1 MHAIKVQ
8 FGEGIADSAILALA
22 QLIINRARLT
32 VMSANT
38 REQALSII
46 RSLRPAPSM
55 RVPLSVLVKSAT
67 HIPVHPD
74 EFCLSCGQPL
84 PFGSLCHTLRLGG
97 GTHISCSAVPDYAA
111 LCDAACTA
119 VENL

>member
-1 MHAIKVQ
+1 MKRMAMELLMALGLFV
-8 FGEGIADSAILALA
+8 ALA
-22 QLIINRARLT
+22 WLRVQ
-32 VMSANT
+32 MC
-38 REQALSII
+38 I
-46 RSLRPAPSM
+46 RDR